1 MTTFAA
7 LGDSITL
14 GLGDPLPG
22 GAWRGWAARFGTLH
36 FDAAAE
42 PQTYDRRSWSVDRLH
57 PSERGHRLIACSFYD
72 KLAAAGHP
80 VGGRPGAEPSLPA
93 PTRAAEFAWM
103 ATKGTG
109 WVLRRSTDLVPY
121 LLAMAVREWWAGSE
135 PGSPEAPARPGPGAQ
150 ARPGAPGKPLP
161 VPGHERGSP

>member
-1 MTTFAA
+1 MR
-7 LGDSITL
+7 LPEPGQML
-14 GLGDPLPG
+14 GLPGSLARPLARRMALLNAVMDG
-22 GAWRGWAARFGTLH
+22 VAARFGTLH

-121 LLAMAVREWWAGSE
+121 LLAMAVREWWAGSGSA
-135 PGSPEAPARPGPGAQ
+135 PGAPAPGAQ
-150 ARPGAPGKPLP
+150 GAPIP
-161 VPGHERGSP
+161 VPGHERSPS